1 MQSGITASPD
11 LHTQFRS
18 FLTTPTLFALLIT
31 ITSERLEPHLTI
43 PFPSPETNNN
53 TVTPFHTTLKTHL
66 TPHLHPNAA
75 LYILLRRHPNDH
87 DPSPITPITYIP
99 TTAPVRTKTLFA
111 ATRATLM
118 RELGAG
124 GHSFAP
130 AMFATEAADLVDPRA
145 WEEEREGDEGEVM
158 SKEEREREGLKVL
171 EGDVVGEK
179 RGMVGMQKSGGMKV
193 GVGEGVREALEGL
206 KGEEGGKAL
215 VMLKI
220 DQDEHL
226 ALAGVEDVD
235 IKDLATAISD
245 TEPRYSFFRYRH
257 DVQDEQ
263 QPTTTTH
270 PIIFIY
276 TCPAASKVKE
286 RMIYASFKG
295 MVLET
300 ANVEAG
306 LEIAKKLEASSPAEI
321 TPEMLGAEFQP
332 RQEQKQGFARPK
344 RPGKR

>member
-1 MQSGITASPD
+1 M
-11 LHTQFRS
+11 H
-18 FLTTPTLFALLIT
+18 
-31 ITSERLEPHLTI
+31 RL
-43 PFPSPETNNN
+43 
-53 TVTPFHTTLKTHL
+53 
-66 TPHLHPNAA
+66 
-75 LYILLRRHPNDH
+75 
-87 DPSPITPITYIP
+87 
-99 TTAPVRTKTLFA
+99 
-111 ATRATLM
+111 
-118 RELGAG
+118 
-124 GHSFAP
+124 
-130 AMFATEAADLVDPRA
+130 
-145 WEEEREGDEGEVM
+145 
-158 SKEEREREGLKVL
+158 
-171 EGDVVGEK
+171 
-179 RGMVGMQKSGGMKV
+179 Q
-193 GVGEGVREALEGL
+193 
-206 KGEEGGKAL
+206 
-215 VMLKI
+215 KI

-306 LEIAKKLEASSPAEI
+306 LEIAKKVTFFFFFLW
-321 TPEMLGAEFQP
+321 
-332 RQEQKQGFARPK
+332 
-344 RPGKR
+344 